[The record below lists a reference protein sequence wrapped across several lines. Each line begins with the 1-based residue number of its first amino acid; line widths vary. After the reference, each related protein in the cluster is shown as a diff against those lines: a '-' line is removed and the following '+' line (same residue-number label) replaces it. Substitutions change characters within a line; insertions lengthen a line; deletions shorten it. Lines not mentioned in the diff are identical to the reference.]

1 MASWSSN
8 SDKFI
13 SCSVRKKT
21 LEARHQGCWGISE
34 ALVLRESRRMVL
46 LHGEG
51 EIGGRGT

>member
-13 SCSVRKKT
+13 SCSVRKKN

-34 ALVLRESRRMVL
+34 ALALRASRRMVL
-46 LHGEG
+46 LPGER
-51 EIGGRGT
+51 EVGGRGI